1 MARLIVVSVGL
12 IDWIRGAIYQSY
24 LTSSIQSGWGGFFFV
39 VVVVRLC
46 LGGGEYMNLLLLLFN
61 GYVIDVW
68 GF

>member
-1 MARLIVVSVGL
+1 MARF
-12 IDWIRGAIYQSY
+12 
-24 LTSSIQSGWGGFFFV
+24 TSPILHHRYKVAGVGFFVVVV

>member
-1 MARLIVVSVGL
+1 VARF
-12 IDWIRGAIYQSY
+12 
-24 LTSSIQSGWGGFFFV
+24 TSPILHHRYKVAGVGFFVVVVVVV